1 MQFNPISQMNVIQ
14 EELVPPGQEGN
25 SINLLPVELIDK
37 ILAHL
42 PPSADRTTSQVCK
55 LWNLVVQKLPDP
67 TLIVFGKEA
76 WKDYYNL
83 EVEEEAPPLPKKIY
97 QITRSLRRSLEEKK
111 EELPCTAILMPKGL
125 TLNKLR
131 ELMKNPVK
139 GNSTK
144 FRYIWNG
151 IIHKF
156 GDEQVKKSYW
166 FVITNDVIEESRNKN
181 YVDQTA
187 LVRQKTRS
195 ECELPK
201 LLEVLACCAMHHV
214 SSGKYLFRRDSWT
227 YTGCQEQVN
236 GITLVVGGFA
246 SGGPLRLLL
255 RQRHQRR
262 GGVSEVLLGHWDLEI
277 WSLIEGDRLDVMR
290 RPNVYISN

>member
-1 MQFNPISQMNVIQ
+1 MQFNPIPQMNVIQ
-14 EELVPPGQEGN
+14 EELVPPGQQGK
-25 SINLLPVELIDK
+25 SINNVLRSKLISK
-37 ILAHL
+37 ILPHL

-55 LWNLVVQKLPDP
+55 LWNQVVQKLPDI
-67 TLIVFGKEA
+67 TLKVFGKEA

-97 QITRSLRRSLEEKK
+97 QITRFLRCRLARKNEAP
-111 EELPCTAILMPKGL
+111 PCTAILMPKGL

-131 ELMKNPVK
+131 KLVEKPIK

-144 FRYIWNG
+144 FKCHSQG

-156 GDEQVKKSYW
+156 GNEQVKKSYW

-201 LLEVLACCAMHHV
+201 LLEVLACCAMHRV
-214 SSGKYLFRRDSWT
+214 SSGKYLVEREPRI
-227 YTGCQEQVN
+227 YMRCQEQM
-236 GITLVVGGFA
+236 G
-246 SGGPLRLLL
+246 
-255 RQRHQRR
+255 
-262 GGVSEVLLGHWDLEI
+262 
-277 WSLIEGDRLDVMR
+277 SLLDVEGFTSGR
-290 RPNVYISN
+290 IGVDYTVRNYFSSSCGVAASRKFC